1 MNLVRPARLR
11 EGDTVA
17 VLSMS
22 WGGPNVFPDVF
33 EAGCAVLTERFG
45 LRVREYPTTRARSG
59 TPAASPRVRAA
70 DLQAAFG
77 DESVAAIVASIGG
90 DDSALLLP
98 HLDAELIR
106 AHPKILLGYSD
117 TVTQL
122 VFANL
127 LGMVTFNGPSVMA
140 GFAQLPH
147 FPAAEAHVRALLME
161 PAATYDYQ
169 PYPQW
174 VDAYADWNTP
184 GVTGEVGELR
194 PHDGWHWL
202 QGAGRREGRLFGG
215 CVEVLEF
222 LKGSQWWPAAS
233 FWQDRILFLETS
245 EERPTVEQFR
255 YWLFNYGVQGV
266 FDRAAG
272 LLIGRARGYSDAE
285 KAALDAMVQEVVA
298 GQFGAVDLPIVTNM
312 DFGHT
317 DPQSIMPLGVLAEL
331 DSDACTF
338 RLLEPAVQ

>member
-1 MNLVRPARLR
+1 MIRPSRLR
-11 EGDTVA
+11 DGDTVA

-22 WGGPNVFPDVF
+22 WGEPAVFPDVF

-45 LRVREYPTTRARSG
+45 LRVREYPTTRAQSG
-59 TPAASPRVRAA
+59 TAAATPRARAA
-70 DLQAAFG
+70 DFNAAFADG
-77 DESVAAIVASIGG
+77 SVAAVIASIGG

-98 HLDAELIR
+98 HLDAALIR
-106 AHPKILLGYSD
+106 SHPKILLGYSD

-122 VFANL
+122 VFAHQ
-127 LGMVTFNGPSVMA
+127 LGMVTFNGPAVMA
-140 GFAQLPH
+140 GFAQLPT

-161 PAATYDYQ
+161 PTATYDYR

-184 GVTGEVGELR
+184 GVAGQVGALR

-202 QGAGRREGRLFGG
+202 QGAGRRSGRLFGG

-222 LKGSQWWPAAS
+222 LKGSPWWPSAD

-245 EERPTVEQFR
+245 EDRPTVEQLR

-272 LLIGRARGYSDAE
+272 LLIGRARGYSNEE
-285 KAALDAMVQEVVA
+285 KAALDAMVLEVVV

-317 DPQSIMPLGVLAEL
+317 DPQWILPLGVLAEM
-331 DSDACTF
+331 DSDAGTF